1 MSKRTKRGQ
10 KENTGR
16 ETFSFKGNRFY
27 PEIEEDQTKASLTF
41 LSHVVHAVGHSGAL
55 LFDAESRETSII
67 VDKVV
72 VCRRETRRFNSRLK
86 PKILSSLSR
95 VLLVNLHQCLI
106 RFFLLALILLIQNS
120 HSKSKHI

>member
-1 MSKRTKRGQ
+1 MEVIPDAGKDFMNKRTKRGQ

-27 PEIEEDQTKASLTF
+27 PEIEDQTKASLTF

-72 VCRRETRRFNSRLK
+72 VCGRKTRRFNSRLK
-86 PKILSSLSR
+86 PKIFSSLPR
-95 VLLVNLHQCLI
+95 VL
-106 RFFLLALILLIQNS
+106 
-120 HSKSKHI
+120 